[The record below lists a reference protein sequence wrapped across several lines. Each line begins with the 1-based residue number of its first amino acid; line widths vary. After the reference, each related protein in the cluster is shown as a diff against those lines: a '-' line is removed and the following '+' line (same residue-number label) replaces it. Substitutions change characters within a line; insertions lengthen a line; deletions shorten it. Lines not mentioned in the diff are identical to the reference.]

1 MRFLLKYPKTTA
13 FAAGALSVAAFAP
26 YYMMW
31 AAVAAFAVLMFELLE
46 AENRRS
52 LFARAYSFGFA
63 HFALGFSWV
72 GNALLIEP
80 EKFGWLYPITLIASG
95 AFFGLFFG
103 VPAWLIPLKRKPWQK
118 WLFFCAGV
126 VIFEWIRSFIFT
138 GFPWNLI
145 GYTVAFSDE
154 MIQAASWGGSYILSL
169 AMLLVYTIGG
179 LWLADGKLKT
189 LVKCAMA
196 AGLVVGGIWIGGY
209 WRLKTADIHETGKIV
224 RIVQPSIPQEMKWNR
239 SIAEKIFLTYLELSQ
254 SPSKQRPDLIVWG
267 ETASPFA
274 LDEDEQHL
282 QLVKK
287 IIPENGYLVTGMITY
302 QPVGEWYMPHNSMV
316 IINHTGEVVAYYHK
330 SHLVPFG
337 EYIPLREYLPDFV
350 RPVANAIGTF
360 GRGNGPKKIVLDDMP
375 SLGGVICYEIIFPH
389 EIVDEASRPDFLIN
403 LTNDGWYGNSAGP
416 YQHWAATKMRAVEE
430 GISIVRAANNGI
442 SGMINAYGQDKKIM
456 PLNYKGYLDVGLD
469 EPQQKKTLYSR
480 FGNWVC
486 LTFCLILA
494 FLGGIKIENE

>member
-1 MRFLLKYPKTTA
+1 MRLMLKYPKMTA
-13 FAAGALSVAAFAP
+13 FLAGIISVAAFAP
-26 YYMMW
+26 YYMTW
-31 AAVAAFAVLMFELLE
+31 TAVVAFSVLMFELIR
-46 AENRRS
+46 AEDRRR
-52 LFARAYSFGFA
+52 LFVLGYSFGFA
-63 HFALGFSWV
+63 HFAVGFSWI

-80 EKFGWLYPITLIASG
+80 EKFGWLYPISLLASG

-103 VPAWLIPLKRKPWQK
+103 VPAWLVPLRRKPWQK
-118 WLFFCAGV
+118 WVAFCAAMV
-126 VIFEWIRSFIFT
+126 VFEWVRSFIFT

-145 GYTVAFSDE
+145 GYTLAFSDE
-154 MIQAASWGGSYILSL
+154 MIQAASVGGSYGLSL
-169 AMLLVYTIGG
+169 AALLCYTVGG
-179 LWLADGKLKT
+179 LWINQPNVKNLGKC
-189 LVKCAMA
+189 LVF
-196 AGLVVGGIWIGGY
+196 AGVVVGGLWMGGY
-209 WRLKTADIHETGKIV
+209 WRLTTVIAKEAGKVV
-224 RIVQPSIPQEMKWNR
+224 RIVQPSIPQEIKWSR
-239 SIAEKIFLTYLELSQ
+239 AIAEENFRIYLELSGAKTE
-254 SPSKQRPDLIVWG
+254 PAPDLIVWG

-282 QLVKK
+282 QQVKK
-287 IIPENGYLVTGMITY
+287 IIPKNGYLVTGMITY

-316 IINHTGEVVAYYHK
+316 IINQVGEVVAYYHK

-337 EYIPLREYLPDFV
+337 EYIPLREYLPDFI

-360 GRGNGPKKIVLDDMP
+360 GRGNGPRKIVLDNMP

-389 EIVDEASRPDFLIN
+389 EIVNENERPDFLIN

-442 SGMINAYGQDKKIM
+442 SGMINAYGQDKKVM

-469 EPQQKKTLYSR
+469 EPLQKKTIYSR

-494 FLGGIKIENE
+494 FLGVIKIENE